1 MQQYSEEIEGQM
13 RAFYESLSEKDR
25 RRYAGIEAK
34 KLGHGGISYI
44 ARVLRC
50 DRQTVERGMQELVDK
65 QALEQKRI
73 REEGGGRKSAIET
86 IEGIE
91 EAFMKVIEN
100 NTAGSPTKS
109 NEKWTNLTQ
118 EEIAKGLK
126 EEGINVSVTVVKQL
140 LENQDFVKRKAQKSL
155 SIAESEDRDKQF
167 DKIAEL
173 KEEYKNSPNP
183 IISIDTK
190 KKRR

>member
-1 MQQYSEEIEGQM
+1 MQQYSEEIEEQM

-34 KLGHGGISYI
+34 KLGHGGISYV

-86 IEGIE
+86 IQGIE
-91 EAFMKVIEN
+91 EAFMRVIEN

-118 EEIAKGLK
+118 EEIANGLK

-140 LENQDFVKRKAQKSL
+140 LENQDFVKRKAQKSK

-167 DKIAEL
+167 EKIAQL
-173 KEEYKNSPNP
+173 KMEYNNSPNP

-190 KKRR
+190 KKR

>member
-1 MQQYSEEIEGQM
+1 MQQYSEEIEEQM
-13 RAFYESLSEKDR
+13 KAFYESLSEKDR

-50 DRQTVERGMQELVDK
+50 DRQTVERGMQELIDR

-86 IEGIE
+86 IQGIE

-118 EEIAKGLK
+118 EEIVNGLK
-126 EEGINVSVTVVKQL
+126 EQGINVSVTVVKQL
-140 LENQDFVKRKAQKSL
+140 LENQDFVKRKAQKSK

-167 DKIAEL
+167 EKIAQL
-173 KEEYKNSPNP
+173 KVEYNNSPNP

-190 KKRR
+190 KKR

>member
-1 MQQYSEEIEGQM
+1 MQQYSEEIEEQM

-50 DRQTVERGMQELVDK
+50 DRQTVERGIQELVDR

-73 REEGGGRKSAIET
+73 REERGGRKSAVET
-86 IEGIE
+86 IQGIE
-91 EAFMKVIEN
+91 EAFMKVIAN

-118 EEIAKGLK
+118 EEIVNGLK
-126 EEGINVSVTVVKQL
+126 EQGINVSVTVVKQL
-140 LENQDFVKRKAQKSL
+140 LENQDFVKRKAQKSK
-155 SIAESEDRDKQF
+155 SVAESEDRDKQF
-167 DKIAEL
+167 EKIAQL
-173 KEEYKNSPNP
+173 KVEYNNSPNP

-190 KKRR
+190 KKR

>member
-1 MQQYSEEIEGQM
+1 MQQYNEEIEEQM

-44 ARVLRC
+44 ARVLKC
-50 DRQTVERGMQELVDK
+50 DRQTVERGMQELVDRE
-65 QALEQKRI
+65 ALEQKRI

-86 IEGIE
+86 IQGIE

-118 EEIAKGLK
+118 EEIVNGLK
-126 EEGINVSVTVVKQL
+126 EKGINVSVTVVKQL
-140 LENQDFVKRKAQKSL
+140 LENQDFVKRKAQKSK

-167 DKIAEL
+167 EKIAQL
-173 KEEYKNSPNP
+173 KVEYNNSPNP

-190 KKRR
+190 KKR

>member
-1 MQQYSEEIEGQM
+1 MQQYSEEIEEQM

-50 DRQTVERGMQELVDK
+50 DRQTVERGMQELVDRE
-65 QALEQKRI
+65 ALKQKRI
-73 REEGGGRKSAIET
+73 REEGGGRKTAIET
-86 IEGIE
+86 IQGIE

-118 EEIAKGLK
+118 EEIVNGLK
-126 EEGINVSVTVVKQL
+126 EKGINVSVTVVKQL
-140 LENQDFVKRKAQKSL
+140 LENQDFVKRKAQKSK

-167 DKIAEL
+167 EKIAQL
-173 KEEYKNSPNP
+173 KVEYNNSPNP

-190 KKRR
+190 KKR

>member
-1 MQQYSEEIEGQM
+1 MQQYSEEIEEQM

-44 ARVLRC
+44 ARVLKC
-50 DRQTVERGMQELVDK
+50 DRQTVERGIQELVDR

-86 IEGIE
+86 IQGIE
-91 EAFMKVIEN
+91 EAFIKVIAN

-118 EEIAKGLK
+118 EEIVNGLK
-126 EEGINVSVTVVKQL
+126 EQGINVSVTVVKQL
-140 LENQDFVKRKAQKSL
+140 LENQDFVKRKAQKSK
-155 SIAESEDRDKQF
+155 SVAESEDRDKQF
-167 DKIAEL
+167 EKIAQL
-173 KEEYKNSPNP
+173 KVEYNNSPNP

-190 KKRR
+190 KKR

>member
-1 MQQYSEEIEGQM
+1 M

-25 RRYAGIEAK
+25 RRYVGIEAK

-44 ARVLRC
+44 ARVLKC
-50 DRQTVERGMQELVDK
+50 DRQTVERGIQELVDR

-86 IEGIE
+86 IQGIE
-91 EAFMKVIEN
+91 EAFMKVIAN

-118 EEIAKGLK
+118 EEIVNGLK
-126 EEGINVSVTVVKQL
+126 EQGINVSVTVVKQL
-140 LENQDFVKRKAQKSL
+140 LENQDFVKRKAQKSK
-155 SIAESEDRDKQF
+155 SVAESEDRDKQF
-167 DKIAEL
+167 EKIAQL
-173 KEEYKNSPNP
+173 KVEYNNSPNP

-190 KKRR
+190 KKR